1 MVSYCRD
8 NPARAFIIATE
19 SGMLHRLRREMPDKV
34 FIPGPTEKCACADCR
49 YMKMNTLEK
58 VYEALRDETPELVMS
73 PDLREKALIP
83 LQRML
88 DWSRN

>member
-1 MVSYCRD
+1 
-8 NPARAFIIATE
+8 
-19 SGMLHRLRREMPDKV
+19 MLHRLRREMPDKV
-34 FIPGPTEKCACADCR
+34 FIPGPTDKCACADCR

-58 VYEALRDETPELVMS
+58 VYTALRDETPELVMPS
-73 PDLREKALIP
+73 DLREKALVP

>member
-1 MVSYCRD
+1 
-8 NPARAFIIATE
+8 
-19 SGMLHRLRREMPDKV
+19 MLHDLRREMPDKV

-58 VYEALRDETPELVMS
+58 AYEALRDETPELLMAAA
-73 PDLREKALIP
+73 LRAKAFVP

-88 DWSRN
+88 DWSKN

>member
-1 MVSYCRD
+1 
-8 NPARAFIIATE
+8 
-19 SGMLHRLRREMPDKV
+19 MLHRLRREMPDKI
-34 FIPGPTEKCACADCR
+34 FIPGPTDKCACADCR

-58 VYEALRDETPELVMS
+58 VHEALRDETPELIMS
-73 PDLREKALIP
+73 PDLREKALVP

>member
-1 MVSYCRD
+1 
-8 NPARAFIIATE
+8 
-19 SGMLHRLRREMPDKV
+19 MPDKI
-34 FIPGPTEKCACADCR
+34 FIPGPTDKCACADCR

-58 VYEALRDETPELVMS
+58 VYDALRNEAPELLMS
-73 PDLREKALIP
+73 KELREKALVP